1 MLNLMGGVEVNKR
14 QLVHQIYSMSQ
25 MFSRTAEIESQSVMP
40 KSEFKIL
47 YHIRKNQKESD
58 TLLTSREIADLMNV
72 SSPAISR
79 TVKGLVAKNWIVQQ
93 DNPEDRRNIF
103 LKLTDEG
110 LKNYNRATQRME
122 NSLKLIFEEFTEEEL
137 KEFIDT
143 GNRLTKV
150 INRIKKESEE

>member
-1 MLNLMGGVEVNKR
+1 MGGVEVNKR
-14 QLVHQIYSMSQ
+14 QLVHQMYSMSQ
-25 MFSRTAEIESQSVMP
+25 MFSRAAEIEGQSVMP
-40 KSEFKIL
+40 KSEFKIM
-47 YHIRKNQKESD
+47 YHIRKNQNESD

-79 TVKGLVAKNWIVQQ
+79 TVKGLVAKNWIVQE

-110 LKNYNRATQRME
+110 LRNYNRATQRME
-122 NSLKLIFEEFTEEEL
+122 KSLKLIFEEFTEDEL
-137 KEFIDT
+137 KEFIDIGT
-143 GNRLTKV
+143 RLTKV